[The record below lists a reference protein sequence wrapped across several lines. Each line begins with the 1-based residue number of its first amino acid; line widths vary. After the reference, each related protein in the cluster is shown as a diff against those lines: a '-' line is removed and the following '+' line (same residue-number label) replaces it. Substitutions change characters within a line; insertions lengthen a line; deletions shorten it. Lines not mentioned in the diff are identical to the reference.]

1 MDLALRDKACLVS
14 GGSRG
19 IGRAIALGLAAEGAR
34 VAVVARGADG
44 LADVAGALA
53 AHGGSATGGTEVPPA
68 ASSYGGSG
76 YAVAGRHA
84 TIAADVTTADGAAA
98 AVDGAVAA
106 FGGLDVVV
114 ANVGKSFA
122 RTAQEMDDADLAKS
136 LDLNL
141 WSTARV
147 ALRAIPHLVAR
158 KGNLVFIASVWG
170 HEAGGAPGYNVA
182 KAGVVALAKALAR
195 DHAASGLRVNSVAPG
210 SILFPGGGWHRRRE
224 ADPAGIAAF
233 VAREIPAGRFGT
245 PEEVADVVV
254 FLASDRA
261 RWIQGACIAV
271 DGGQARAF

>member
-1 MDLALRDKACLVS
+1 MDLALAGKACLVS

-53 AHGGSATGGTEVPPA
+53 AHGGGD
-68 ASSYGGSG
+68 
-76 YAVAGRHA
+76 RHA
-84 TIAADVTTADGAAA
+84 TIVADVTTPEGAAA

-122 RTAQEMDDADLAKS
+122 RTAQDMDEADLARS

-147 ALRAIPHLVAR
+147 ALRAIPHLAAR
-158 KGNLVFIASVWG
+158 KGSLVFIASLFG

-182 KAGVVALAKALAR
+182 KAGVIALAKALAR

-224 ADPAGIAAF
+224 ADPEGIAAF
-233 VAREIPAGRFGT
+233 VAREIPSGRFGT

-254 FLASDRA
+254 FLASERA